1 MVTMGVERFIA
12 RPFVQ
17 LLWLVAA
24 LLVTVDALGRSTELD
39 PSVQGARLDTYEPG
53 PVRS

>member
-12 RPFVQ
+12 RPLVE

-24 LLVTVDALGRSTELD
+24 LLVAVEALGRSTELD
-39 PSVQGARLDTYEPG
+39 PSVSAPALTRTNRIP
-53 PVRS
+53 

>member
-1 MVTMGVERFIA
+1 MGVERFIA
-12 RPFVQ
+12 RPLVE

-24 LLVTVDALGRSTELD
+24 LLVAVEALGRSTELD
-39 PSVQGARLDTYEPG
+39 TSAERMRVGTSEPD